1 MKKKIFL
8 DLDETLFHADY
19 AGALENHIEDGTI
32 LHPNMKVLYTS
43 ISIDFSFSDGFIELY
58 RGFLRPNAREFVW
71 ALNEEYGR
79 ENVFVLTRALR
90 QYAEKFIKQFELD
103 LSLDRIYARDSISK
117 HKHMIGQEGYHA
129 VLVDNLPCYE
139 LEDKTLFLRRSG
151 FDKVSTIQVED
162 FYGDSTDTVL
172 SETLLQQIRDIS

>member
-8 DLDETLFHADY
+8 DLDETLFHANY
-19 AGALENHIEDGTI
+19 AGALENHIQNSPVI
-32 LHPNMKVLYTS
+32 LHPKFKVLETT
-43 ISIDFSFSDGFIELY
+43 ISVDVSDGFIELY
-58 RGFLRPNAREFVW
+58 RGYLRPNAREFVS

-79 ENVFVLTRALR
+79 ENVHVLTRALK
-90 QYAEKFIKQFELD
+90 QYGEKFIKQFELD

-129 VLVDNLPCYE
+129 VLVDNLPSSE
-139 LEDKTLFLRRSG
+139 LEDKTSFLRGSG
-151 FDKVSTIQVED
+151 FDKISTIQVED
-162 FYGDSTDTVL
+162 FYKDSTDTVL

>member
-19 AGALENHIEDGTI
+19 AGALENHIENSPVI
-32 LHPNMKVLYTS
+32 LNPTLKVLETT
-43 ISIDFSFSDGFIELY
+43 ISVDVSEGFIELY
-58 RGFLRPNAREFVW
+58 RGFLRPNSRGFVS

-79 ENVFVLTRALR
+79 ENVHVLTRALR

-103 LSLDRIYARDSISK
+103 LSPDRLYDRISIPLNL
-117 HKHMIGQEGYHA
+117 IGQEGFHA
-129 VLVDNLPCYE
+129 VLVDNLPSSE
-139 LEDKTLFLRRSG
+139 LEDKTSFLRRSG
-151 FDKVSTIQVED
+151 FDKVSTIQVKD
-162 FYGDSTDTVL
+162 FYGAPTDSEL